1 MSKIKVTNIELTID
15 DDVIKLSIDQAREL
29 LSELS
34 KLFTDKNDDMLDA
47 LRRLADRPVSRPII
61 IERERYPYY
70 RPYNPIWIREEPTTD
85 PYPIITWCC
94 NVDSLS
100 S

>member
-1 MSKIKVTNIELTID
+1 MSKVKVTNIELTID

-47 LRRLADRPVSRPII
+47 LRRLA
-61 IERERYPYY
+61 ERERYPYY